1 MRHTRVI
8 TGLVLIGSL
17 AATPVFARTDDEQRH
32 RGGSDRRGER
42 AAEQEPRGEA
52 RRETE
57 RAVPRSRES
66 ARENDNN
73 RRQYEAQRQFEAQR
87 QTQRQYEA
95 RRDYDRWR
103 DNRFPSYNRGYHGRT
118 VIVPR
123 IIRPSIVTVVPYR
136 PYVYRPSFGIG
147 VYYGAGGSYPYGY
160 TPRGYYDPLPG
171 HLYGGLRIVGAPRE
185 AQVFADGYYVG
196 IVNDFDGVF
205 QHVNLEAGE
214 HHIEIE
220 TPGFEPV
227 AFDVLIQPGRT
238 ITFRADMYRY

>member
-1 MRHTRVI
+1 MRHTHLI
-8 TGLVLIGSL
+8 TGLMLIGSL
-17 AATPVFARTDDEQRH
+17 AATPVFARTDDQQRH
-32 RGGSDRRGER
+32 RGGSDRSRER
-42 AAEQEPRGEA
+42 AAAQEPRGEV
-52 RRETE
+52 RPGNE
-57 RAVPRSRES
+57 RAVPRSREN
-66 ARENDNN
+66 E
-73 RRQYEAQRQFEAQR
+73 RQYDAQRQFQAQR
-87 QTQRQYEA
+87 QYQAQRQLDA
-95 RRDYDRWR
+95 RRNYDVRR
-103 DNRFPSYNRGYHGRT
+103 DNRYPYYNRGYHSRT

-147 VYYGAGGSYPYGY
+147 VFYGAGGSYPYGY

-171 HLYGGLRIVGAPRE
+171 HLYGGLRITGAPRE

-220 TPGFEPV
+220 SPGFEPV
-227 AFDVLIQPGRT
+227 AFDVLVQPGRT
-238 ITFRADMYRY
+238 ITFRADMDPY

>member
-1 MRHTRVI
+1 MRHTQVV

-17 AATPVFARTDDEQRH
+17 AATPVFARTDDQQHH
-32 RGGSDRRGER
+32 RGSSDC
-42 AAEQEPRGEA
+42 GEA
-52 RRETE
+52 QPGNE
-57 RAVPRSRES
+57 RAVPRSQ
-66 ARENDNN
+66 DNE
-73 RRQYEAQRQFEAQR
+73 RQFEVQRQYQAQRQVD
-87 QTQRQYEA
+87 A
-95 RRDYDRWR
+95 RRNYDVRR
-103 DNRFPSYNRGYHGRT
+103 DNRYPYYNRGYSSRT

-136 PYVYRPSFGIG
+136 PYVYRPSFGLG

-171 HLYGGLRIVGAPRE
+171 HVYGGLRITGAPRE

-220 TPGFEPV
+220 SPGFEPV
-227 AFDVLIQPGRT
+227 AFDVLVQPGRT
-238 ITFRADMYRY
+238 ITFRADMDWY

>member
-1 MRHTRVI
+1 M
-8 TGLVLIGSL
+8 LIGSL
-17 AATPVFARTDDEQRH
+17 AATPVFARADDQQRN

-42 AAEQEPRGEA
+42 AAAQEPRGEV
-52 RRETE
+52 RPGNE
-57 RAVPRSRES
+57 RAVPRSREN
-66 ARENDNN
+66 E
-73 RRQYEAQRQFEAQR
+73 RQFDAQRQFQG
-87 QTQRQYEA
+87 QRQYQSQRQLDA
-95 RRDYDRWR
+95 RRNYDVRR
-103 DNRFPSYNRGYHGRT
+103 DNRYPYYNRGYPSRT

-136 PYVYRPSFGIG
+136 PYVYRPSFGLG

-171 HLYGGLRIVGAPRE
+171 HVYGGLRITGAPRE

-220 TPGFEPV
+220 APGFEPV
-227 AFDVLIQPGRT
+227 AFDVLVQPGRT
-238 ITFRADMYRY
+238 ITFRADMDRY